1 MKKHIEEMISK
12 IKSFLNSLAD
22 IKKEQKNIE
31 INLFNPKINANLM
44 AKFAKAQKRLMFL
57 DYDGTLIPFKEKPW
71 EARPSKPLLELLQ
84 KLTSNK
90 KNEVVIISGRDKD
103 TLGKWFGKLPIN
115 LVAEHGL
122 FIKERWAGW
131 KVVHFPATGWKKE
144 ALRLLS
150 LYTDQLPKSFI
161 EEKEYSLA
169 WHYRLSDPLQATVKS
184 KELMDDL
191 VNFTASRN
199 LQILHGNK
207 IIEIKSVY
215 INKGIAGSR
224 WFAKQDFDF
233 ILAVGDDRTDE
244 DLFSALP
251 EHAYSIKVGSF
262 ISSARINMES
272 YKQVLK
278 LLSNLVKIA

>member
-122 FIKERWAGW
+122 FMN
-131 KVVHFPATGWKKE
+131 PD
-144 ALRLLS
+144 LS
-150 LYTDQLPKSFI
+150 VEYPFLFI
-161 EEKEYSLA
+161 TMIACLTCGSI
-169 WHYRLSDPLQATVKS
+169 SS
-184 KELMDDL
+184 
-191 VNFTASRN
+191 
-199 LQILHGNK
+199 
-207 IIEIKSVY
+207 IKSP
-215 INKGIAGSR
+215 N
-224 WFAKQDFDF
+224 
-233 ILAVGDDRTDE
+233 
-244 DLFSALP
+244 
-251 EHAYSIKVGSF
+251 
-262 ISSARINMES
+262 ISSILFGCKFS
-272 YKQVLK
+272 FC
-278 LLSNLVKIA
+278 LLLISILTFL